1 MVIYSFVL
9 KLFEETHIRTLFYHD
24 KNMWLLVQFFIFPL
38 LAYDSV
44 VHVIILSMPYTN
56 STVIDLDCF
65 KWSRTCQI
73 YLTIFYEIRHFK
85 VNRILDLEIPDYYL
99 PFKLIFT

>member
-1 MVIYSFVL
+1 MYSFVH
-9 KLFEETHIRTLFYHD
+9 KFFEETHIRTLFYLD
-24 KNMWLLVQFFIFPL
+24 KKMWLLVQFLIFPL

-44 VHVIILSMPYTN
+44 VHVMFVSMSYKN
-56 STVIDLDCF
+56 STIIALDCF

-73 YLTIFYEIRHFK
+73 YLTIFYEILHFK
-85 VNRILDLEIPDYYL
+85 VNRILDLEFQDYYL